1 MRKPPNAPP
10 SAPPARRHAA
20 RPRLRRMLA
29 ALRLGGAVF
38 RTHEGLLPQEN
49 HQPWSDAE
57 TLQLFRRCALLFSV
71 FRASRRRL
79 MAEAAARGWPLVRHP
94 VVHHPADAVLV
105 ADAEVEAGGGGRVRQ
120 FMLGGEWMVLP
131 VLRPG
136 ADRVCGYFPRGRWL
150 SLWGQETLHVVGAG
164 RWETVASPPGYPAV
178 YVRA

>member
-1 MRKPPNAPP
+1 MP
-10 SAPPARRHAA
+10 SSRARR
-20 RPRLRRMLA
+20 PLRRIVTFN
-29 ALRLGGAVF
+29 G
-38 RTHEGLLPQEN
+38 P
-49 HQPWSDAE
+49 
-57 TLQLFRRCALLFSV
+57 
-71 FRASRRRL
+71 
-79 MAEAAARGWPLVRHP
+79 
-94 VVHHPADAVLV
+94 
-105 ADAEVEAGGGGRVRQ
+105 EVEAGGGGRVRQ

>member
-1 MRKPPNAPP
+1 
-10 SAPPARRHAA
+10 
-20 RPRLRRMLA
+20 
-29 ALRLGGAVF
+29 
-38 RTHEGLLPQEN
+38 
-49 HQPWSDAE
+49 
-57 TLQLFRRCALLFSV
+57 
-71 FRASRRRL
+71 